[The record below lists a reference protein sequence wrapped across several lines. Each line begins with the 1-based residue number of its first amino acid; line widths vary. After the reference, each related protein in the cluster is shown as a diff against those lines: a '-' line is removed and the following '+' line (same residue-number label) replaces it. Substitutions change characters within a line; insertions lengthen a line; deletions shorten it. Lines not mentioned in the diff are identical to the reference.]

1 MFKCHVFRW
10 YKLNFNPLVIYTF
23 LFEIS
28 KLHFGTSLFC
38 HSLNI
43 FEARG
48 GLAILPLISSQQ
60 FFSQNYV
67 IITKLPPLKFAFYF
81 IKRTKAINKHLF
93 NKYALN
99 IHYESQSVLSVKIQW
114 LGDIGKQAPI
124 INCSLPYEWITSKLC
139 MHTNRLAD
147 VWFFTALARR
157 TECLGVF
164 PVTDWQVQK
173 LDSIWFKNSKI
184 SVIVNIFCIF
194 IECQV
199 LFCILFW
206 V

>member
-10 YKLNFNPLVIYTF
+10 YKLNFNPLAIYTF

-43 FEARG
+43 FEARD

-93 NKYALN
+93 NKYASN
-99 IHYESQSVLSVKIQW
+99 THYESQSVLSVKIQW

-124 INCSLPYEWITSKLC
+124 INMTQSWLIRHKFNFWWASGNDYLLTKGKDI
-139 MHTNRLAD
+139 
-147 VWFFTALARR
+147 
-157 TECLGVF
+157 
-164 PVTDWQVQK
+164 
-173 LDSIWFKNSKI
+173 
-184 SVIVNIFCIF
+184 
-194 IECQV
+194 V
-199 LFCILFW
+199 LFHMNGSPVNFACTLIGSLMCNSLLRWQEGQSVWEFFL
-206 V
+206 